1 MRIKIDIEVDL
12 LNLIFRIYFVA
23 ESLIEEGRDAVF
35 QMSSRGMAGDCG
47 TISTSSKMESLG
59 INEVGDARKLYF
71 AAEN

>member
-1 MRIKIDIEVDL
+1 MAK
-12 LNLIFRIYFVA
+12 
-23 ESLIEEGRDAVF
+23 SLIEEGRDAVF